1 MEEIWKDIKG
11 FEGLY
16 QVSNLGRVKSL
27 RKGIIMKPDKHR
39 GGDLYYILRKP
50 IRQTFKAHSLVAEAF
65 VPRPRLEVN
74 HKDGDKLNNRA
85 DNLELVTHRENMRA
99 AARNGAWKNKKKKN

>member
-1 MEEIWKDIKG
+1 MDEIWKDIKG

-39 GGDLYYILRKP
+39 GGYLYYILRRTERK
-50 IRQTFKAHSLVAEAF
+50 TFKAHRLVADAF
-65 VPRPRLEVN
+65 VCRPRLEVN
-74 HKDGDKLNNRA
+74 HKDGDKKNNRA
-85 DNLELVTHRENMRA
+85 DNLEMVTHKENMRLA
-99 AARNGAWKNKKKKN
+99 ASNRKKRT